1 MMQSIQNYWHSFSR
15 LFFPHLCEGCG
26 TDILSDDVLLCPHC
40 FLQLPTTGFFSAPD
54 NPVEQSFYGRVPV
67 AAAAAAFYFTKHSL
81 LQHLLFQLKYKGHQK
96 LGIWLGEQ
104 VGSQLATSNRFQPI
118 DIIVPLPLH
127 PKKEKLRG
135 YNQAACIGQGISSI
149 VHKPLVT
156 NAITRAKHTQT
167 QTQKNRSERWQNMED
182 AFTVLLPEVLQH
194 QHVLLVDDVITTG
207 ATLEACSAVLLSVP
221 VASVRIAT
229 VAYTIL

>member
-1 MMQSIQNYWHSFSR
+1 MQLLKNYWHSFSN
-15 LFFPHLCEGCG
+15 LFFPQNCEGCG
-26 TDILSDDVLLCPHC
+26 TDVLPTASLLCPQC
-40 FLQLPTTGFFSAPD
+40 LLQLPATGFFAVAD
-54 NPVEQSFYGRVPV
+54 NPVERSFYGRVPI
-67 AAAAAAFYFTKHSL
+67 AAGGAAFYFTKYSL
-81 LQHLLFQLKYKGHQK
+81 LQHLLFQLKYKGHK
-96 LGIWLGEQ
+96 KMGIWLGEQ

-135 YNQAACIGQGISSI
+135 YNQAACIGQGISRI

-156 NAITRAKHTQT
+156 NALTRVKHTQT

-182 AFTVLLPEVLQH
+182 AFTVLLHNILQH
-194 QHVLLVDDVITTG
+194 KHILLVDDVITTG
-207 ATLEACSAVLLSVP
+207 ATLEACTTILLSVP

-229 VAYTIL
+229 VAYTI